1 MLAKNTH
8 DKYRNDNKFNKILDL
23 EKQGF
28 FLRARNI
35 RDKYR
40 KNCKDNKFNKILDL
54 DKEETK
60 KGPEMSANIA
70 KIAKV
75 TRIFP
80 AS

>member
-1 MLAKNTH
+1 MRAKNT
-8 DKYRNDNKFNKILDL
+8 
-23 EKQGF
+23 
-28 FLRARNI
+28 